1 MNRTDFHPA
10 RLAAAGFALAALLA
24 GLAPAGAQVPDPMFS
39 DFEPVG
45 SYSLRVGGQDVP
57 SAEIFQSERARA
69 ILVMSSKLE
78 GPVLV
83 NMRSRQ
89 VESVALMSLA
99 KRKDGSIDILAD
111 APIQPVSAFEVLE
124 NGVKFSFGGKPV
136 ELLAR
141 ESLTGRQT
149 AASLLEYEPAYERAA
164 ASYEPNA
171 NLVAELE
178 KRKEPVRVQVFFN
191 SKCGVCKQM
200 VPRII
205 KLERT
210 LETPNI
216 DFDYYGLP
224 DSYSGDEEMER
235 KGVTGVPTGI
245 VYVGGKEIGRII
257 GGDWRIPELAIK
269 NVLNGRG

>member
-1 MNRTDFHPA
+1 MNRIDFHPA
-10 RLAAAGFALAALLA
+10 RLAAAVFVLAVLLA

-45 SYSLRVGGQDVP
+45 SYSLEVGGQAVP
-57 SAEIFQSERARA
+57 SAEIYQSERARA
-69 ILVMSSKLE
+69 ILVMSSKLD

-99 KRKDGSIDILAD
+99 KRSDGSIDVLAD

-124 NGVKFSFGGKPV
+124 NGVSFSFGGKSV
-136 ELLAR
+136 QLLAR

-149 AASLLEYEPAYERAA
+149 AQSLLEYEPAYERAA
-164 ASYEPNA
+164 ASYEPNGS
-171 NLVAELE
+171 LVAELE
-178 KRKEPVRVQVFFN
+178 KRTDPIRVQVFFN

-205 KLERT
+205 KLDRT
-210 LETPNI
+210 LDSSNI
-216 DFDYYGLP
+216 EFDYYGLP
-224 DSYSGDEEMER
+224 DSYSGDEEMDR

-245 VYVGGKEIGRII
+245 VYVKGREVGRII

-269 NVLNGRG
+269 NALNGRS